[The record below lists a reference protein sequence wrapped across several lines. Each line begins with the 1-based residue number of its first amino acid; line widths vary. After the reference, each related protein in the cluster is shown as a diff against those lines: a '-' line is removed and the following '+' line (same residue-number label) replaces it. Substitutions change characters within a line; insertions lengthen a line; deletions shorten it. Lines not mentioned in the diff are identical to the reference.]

1 MKKLVLLIAVCTAL
15 IFTLS
20 AEKMDDNGKA
30 GYTSSPGELDC
41 TDCHATYTLNSG
53 NGSIILTSTN
63 MPNWVYDPG
72 VTYHM
77 EATVSRASNSLFGV
91 CVEALL
97 PNNTNAGTLVLTNNN
112 TTQIKTKTV
121 SGVSRRSVVHK
132 LDAGQG
138 SGSFTFTFDW
148 TAPGTNQGDVTFY
161 FAGNATDG
169 DGSEDGDYVYVSS
182 KVCQYN
188 LSNDIN
194 SSVDRKE
201 ISVFPMPIDDHFTM
215 NYNLNATG
223 VVNIKL
229 YSIRGELVS
238 VLTSK
243 VMSSGTHSEKFYLP
257 AILSPG
263 NYILSVESDS
273 GINSRKILIN

>member
-1 MKKLVLLIAVCTAL
+1 
-15 IFTLS
+15 
-20 AEKMDDNGKA
+20 
-30 GYTSSPGELDC
+30 
-41 TDCHATYTLNSG
+41 
-53 NGSIILTSTN
+53 

-97 PNNTNAGTLVLTNNN
+97 ANNTNAGTLVLTNNN

-138 SGSFTFTFDW
+138 TGSFTFTFDW
-148 TAPGTNQGDVTFY
+148 TAPATNEGDVTFY
-161 FAGNATDG
+161 FAGNATDA

-194 SSVDRKE
+194 SLGDKKE
-201 ISVFPMPIDDHFTM
+201 IAVFPMPIQDLFTM
-215 NYNLNATG
+215 NFDLNSTG
-223 VVNIKL
+223 TVHIKL
-229 YSIRGELVS
+229 YSITGELVS
-238 VLTSK
+238 ILTSK
-243 VMSSGTHSEKFYLP
+243 VMSAGTHSEKFYLP
-257 AILSPG
+257 TVLSPG

-273 GINSRKILIN
+273 GVNSRKILVN